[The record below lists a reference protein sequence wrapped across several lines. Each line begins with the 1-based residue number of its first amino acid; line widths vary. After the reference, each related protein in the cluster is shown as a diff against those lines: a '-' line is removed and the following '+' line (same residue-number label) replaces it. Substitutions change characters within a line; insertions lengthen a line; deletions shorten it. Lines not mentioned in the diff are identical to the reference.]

1 MMYANSVHLLD
12 YVNILGRG
20 KIKTVQ
26 TNISKEK
33 KQSFLCSNIIMTSGD
48 KVNYNAIWNTP
59 GRWGIRIFTDNF
71 FYELSPL
78 ETLKIFDLKKLKTKK
93 FKNGINDIN
102 FKPGFMLQAID
113 FLKMIKKK
121 PHSLVDIED
130 NFNTTKLISKIY
142 ENF

>member
-1 MMYANSVHLLD
+1 
-12 YVNILGRG
+12 
-20 KIKTVQ
+20 
-26 TNISKEK
+26 
-33 KQSFLCSNIIMTSGD
+33 MTSGD

-121 PHSLVDIED
+121 PHSLVDIKD
-130 NFNTTKLISKIY
+130 NFNTTKLINKIY